1 MTTTRSTIR
10 RLFRGADS
18 GQSLV
23 EFTLFGTVLVL
34 LFFGLIDFSRVIQN
48 RLILTNLSR
57 EGSNLASRG
66 TSLNDTVAAVINDA
80 TPWNMNANGR
90 VIATSVVNSNGTY
103 MITAQVARGG
113 LSGAA
118 APSRIGRPGSSA
130 TLPNTAVPLPQPNQY
145 LYVTE
150 VYWPFTPLT
159 PVGQILGLTLP
170 SVLYDVAYF

>member
-1 MTTTRSTIR
+1 MALTPTIR
-10 RLFRGADS
+10 RFFRGANH

-48 RLILTNLSR
+48 RLILINLSR

-66 TSLNDTVAAVINDA
+66 TSLNNTVAAVINDA
-80 TPWNMNANGR
+80 APWNMNANGR
-90 VIATSVVNSNGTY
+90 VIVTSVVNSNGTY
-103 MITAQVARGG
+103 IITEQVAQGG
-113 LSGAA
+113 LSGTA
-118 APSRIGRPGSSA
+118 APSHIGRLGGNA
-130 TLPNTAVPLPQPNQY
+130 TLPVTAVALPQPNQY

-170 SVLYDVAYF
+170 PVLYDVAYF